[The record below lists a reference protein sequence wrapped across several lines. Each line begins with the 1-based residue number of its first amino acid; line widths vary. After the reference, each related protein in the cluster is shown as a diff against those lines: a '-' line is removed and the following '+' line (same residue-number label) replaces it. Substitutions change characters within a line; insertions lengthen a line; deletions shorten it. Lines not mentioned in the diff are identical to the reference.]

1 MERATSRVKNLV
13 VPQCRT
19 SRSPES
25 ASNALP
31 PVCLDRYVDWTCISA
46 PGTGQERE
54 TGHARGTGPEARPFP
69 AAFEVERC
77 VDWQAERGMGAGTG
91 QETRPAFCL
100 TPPETR
106 IRLLVADAGWV
117 I

>member
-1 MERATSRVKNLV
+1 MPDKPITRIGE
-13 VPQCRT
+13 Q
-19 SRSPES
+19 RSLPMPIRR
-25 ASNALP
+25 LP

-77 VDWQAERGMGAGTG
+77 VDWQAERGMGNG
-91 QETRPAFCL
+91 P
-100 TPPETR
+100 
-106 IRLLVADAGWV
+106 
-117 I
+117 